1 MNEREKQK
9 WYLLE
14 EKKVKAISE
23 INVGLEILI
32 RLLESKFSQ
41 K

>member
-1 MNEREKQK
+1 MNEREKQR

-14 EKKVKAISE
+14 LEKVKAISE

-32 RLLESKFSQ
+32 RLLESKLSE